1 MVREYCTTDGRKCLV
16 SIEQEIVTQD
26 TDTGE
31 SIRST
36 MFRFMDQVSIN
47 YKSNR
52 MVRPDSQSL
61 KRHLIHAIKNWDTV
75 AQEDESEL
83 TACINKEEMKAIR
96 LEQDKENDEEDQA
109 FSAGVLAIEIFI
121 FFKQIKV
128 SKMKSSE
135 NTCCK

>member
-31 SIRST
+31 SIRIT

-61 KRHLIHAIKNWDTV
+61 KQLLIHVIKNWDTV
-75 AQEDESEL
+75 AQEEPASMLRDESEL
-83 TACINKEEMKAIR
+83 TAYMNKEDMKAIR

-109 FSAGVLAIEIFI
+109 FSAGVLAFEIFI
-121 FFKQIKV
+121 FL
-128 SKMKSSE
+128 
-135 NTCCK
+135 NR

>member
-31 SIRST
+31 SIRIT

-61 KRHLIHAIKNWDTV
+61 KQLLIHVIKNWDTV
-75 AQEDESEL
+75 AQEEP
-83 TACINKEEMKAIR
+83 ACFEMN
-96 LEQDKENDEEDQA
+96 QNSQ
-109 FSAGVLAIEIFI
+109 
-121 FFKQIKV
+121 
-128 SKMKSSE
+128 
-135 NTCCK
+135 NT